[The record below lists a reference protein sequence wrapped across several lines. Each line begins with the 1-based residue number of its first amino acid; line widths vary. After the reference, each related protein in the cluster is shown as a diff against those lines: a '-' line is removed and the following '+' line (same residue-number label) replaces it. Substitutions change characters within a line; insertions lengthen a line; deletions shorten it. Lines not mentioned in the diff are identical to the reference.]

1 MTLNIAREFSDV
13 PGPRSRD
20 EGPHSGAEFLDTLLL
35 PKFETAEESREKLVV
50 VLDGA
55 SGYGTSFLEESF
67 GGLARKLVSSERV
80 SNTIV
85 IVSNDE
91 PYLRDDVER
100 YIREAFTGAKVV
112 R

>member
-1 MTLNIAREFSDV
+1 MTLNVAREFSDV

-20 EGPHSGAEFLDTLLL
+20 EGPYSGAEFLDALLL
-35 PKFETAEESREKLVV
+35 PEFNKAEACGEKLIV

-67 GGLARKLVSSERV
+67 GGLARKLGSTERV

-85 IVSNDE
+85 IVSKDE
-91 PYLRDDVER
+91 PYLCDDISK
-100 YIREAFTGAKVV
+100 YIREAFTGAKAAQ
-112 R
+112 